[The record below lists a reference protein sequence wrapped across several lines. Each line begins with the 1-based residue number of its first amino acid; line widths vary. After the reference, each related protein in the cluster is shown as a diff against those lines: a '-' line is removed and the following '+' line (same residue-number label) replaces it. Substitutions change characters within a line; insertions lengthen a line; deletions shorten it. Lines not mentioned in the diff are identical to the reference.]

1 MDGRALRNVGSGI
14 GVLAPTDLESRERV
28 LIKLLNDGYTDGA
41 IARKMG
47 VSDRT
52 IRRLNAQLMK
62 KLGARSRFEAGVMAT
77 KMGLV

>member
-1 MDGRALRNVGSGI
+1 MGSGV
-14 GVLAPTDLESRERV
+14 GAPAELESREIT
-28 LIKLLNDGYTDGA
+28 LIALLNDGYTDGA
-41 IARKMG
+41 IARKLG

-52 IRRLNAQLMK
+52 IRRLNAALMR

>member
-1 MDGRALRNVGSGI
+1 MDVRALRTESRI
-14 GVLAPTDLESRERV
+14 GAPAPTDLESRERV
-28 LIKLLNDGYTDGA
+28 LIELLNDGYTDSA

-52 IRRLNAQLMK
+52 IRRLNAQLMR